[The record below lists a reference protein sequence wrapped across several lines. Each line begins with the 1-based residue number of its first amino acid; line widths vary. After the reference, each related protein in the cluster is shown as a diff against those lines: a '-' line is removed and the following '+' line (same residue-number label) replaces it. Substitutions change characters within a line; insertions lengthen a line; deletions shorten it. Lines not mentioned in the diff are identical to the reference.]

1 MKKPLFITKDHKI
14 YSPKNKS
21 FLTAHELNYGK
32 KYFNEKV
39 KVQSPDDIL
48 GKNVAPSIPKVKSAW
63 KKDEG
68 TFEKKSWKF
77 SDEYEC
83 KWDMSIYYDNSNTSS
98 TSTYIYGSSTG
109 NFYYQPVQWGYFSKI
124 EPTIGEEP
132 KMSIPNSM
140 DKTFNQFQDEWH
152 KENHAFNELVQK
164 QAQKLKQEYQHE
176 QIAYQKQ
183 MEVEQQKADM
193 PIYSVEFATARVFL
207 QYYANLAL
215 QKPAPSLKPE
225 QIMQVS
231 KYLAATI
238 SCELRH
244 RRRKCTA
251 FWSRALFLWDML
263 DEWGVDDHC
272 SRRDAGKRF
281 LGETEDWDNFMVE
294 QYLKLGAY
302 IFGGSW
308 EGGFGGWPWAS
319 VAWYAGDWVY
329 SALNNKGNIPL
340 ILWEKMLNAAHNN
353 GRWMN
358 KLGMGNVMGVL
369 NMGANADPS
378 FIADIAK
385 KALIVDNPNDFKRI
399 IEKWTS
405 CDLPGEKDKLELP
418 NPGVIV
424 DTSRYKSQKKSYLPI
439 LKKQEEDLKAK
450 DVEAK
455 LVLDA
460 PELAP
465 VEMGVS
471 EGDEK
476 ESTGYTVDAIKDAVA
491 KAAAKKTH
499 FKEEAVA
506 FEDYASLKMKTD
518 KTIKEQLKE
527 QQQMATE
534 ALKKSI
540 KEKQAVLKKTAGVL
554 QDLDVLATGIKL
566 PWKGP
571 KNPMKAPTCPNE
583 ALKVFTET
591 YYQQVFGAQG
601 LEVGIPVL
609 EEASVKKEDK
619 ETKAIDIS
627 EPGGLEALKKA
638 MEPQWGDESAKDGSK
653 KMPGQPPWAKS
664 SKDDEFTDDEVSV
677 RTPKDKGGT
686 HGQVAAG

>member
-1 MKKPLFITKDHKI
+1 MKKPVFITKDHKI

-21 FLTAHELNYGK
+21 FLTAFEHNYGK

-39 KVQSPDDIL
+39 KIQSPDDIL
-48 GKNVAPSIPKVKSAW
+48 GKNVAPSIPEVESAW

-68 TFEKKSWKF
+68 TFEKSWKF
-77 SDEYEC
+77 SDEYAGN
-83 KWDMSIYYDNSNTSS
+83 WDMSIYYDNST
-98 TSTYIYGSSTG
+98 TSTYIYGGGTG
-109 NFYYQPVQWGYFSKI
+109 NYYYQPVQWGYFSKI

-132 KMSIPNSM
+132 KMQIPDSM

-164 QAQKLKQEYQHE
+164 QAQKLKQEYQYE
-176 QIAYQKQ
+176 QIAYQKK
-183 MEVEQQKADM
+183 MDIEQQKADM

-207 QYYANLAL
+207 QYYANLSL

-251 FWSRALFLWDML
+251 FWSRALYLWDML
-263 DEWGVDDHC
+263 DEWSIDEHKC
-272 SRRDAGKRF
+272 RRDAGKIF
-281 LGETEDWDNFMVE
+281 LEETADWDNFMVE

-308 EGGFGGWPWAS
+308 EGGYGGWPWAS

-329 SALNNKGNIPL
+329 SALTDKGNIPL

-385 KALIVDNPNDFKRI
+385 KALLVDDPNDFKRI
-399 IEKWTS
+399 IEKWAH
-405 CDLPGEKDKLELP
+405 CDLPGEKNKLELP

-460 PELAP
+460 PDKAP
-465 VEMGVS
+465 VELGV
-471 EGDEK
+471 
-476 ESTGYTVDAIKDAVA
+476 
-491 KAAAKKTH
+491 
-499 FKEEAVA
+499 KEEAVE

-540 KEKQAVLKKTAGVL
+540 KEMQAVLKKTSSPEVL
-554 QDLDVLATGIKL
+554 QNLEILASGIKL

-609 EEASVKKEDK
+609 EEVLVKKEDK

-638 MEPQWGDESAKDGSK
+638 LKPQWGDESAKDGSEG
-653 KMPGQPPWAKS
+653 MPGKPPWVKA

-686 HGQVAAG
+686 HEQVAAG